1 MKTTNILSFIMT
13 ATIAAG
19 VIIGCTSHE
28 AKARATKAQTCLA
41 MNIYHEARGESIAG
55 QIAVAQVTMNR
66 VEHKSWPD
74 TVCEVVYQK
83 KQFSWTHTIKDHTP
97 HDNDAWETAKSIAST
112 VYTGEEDDYVH
123 GAVFYHADYVTPFW
137 AKSYEKVTQI
147 GTHIFYRK

>member
-1 MKTTNILSFIMT
+1 MKFTNILSFIMT
-13 ATIAAG
+13 STIATG
-19 VIIGCTSHE
+19 VIVGCTSYE
-28 AKARATKAQTCLA
+28 AKAKHGKAKTCLA

-83 KQFSWTHTIKDHTP
+83 KQFSWTHTIKDTTP
-97 HDNDAWETAKSIAST
+97 YENDAWETAKSIASS
-112 VYTGEEDDYVH
+112 VYNDQEDDYVH
-123 GAVFYHADYVTPFW
+123 GAVFYHADYVTPYW
-137 AKSYEKVTQI
+137 AKSYEEVTRI